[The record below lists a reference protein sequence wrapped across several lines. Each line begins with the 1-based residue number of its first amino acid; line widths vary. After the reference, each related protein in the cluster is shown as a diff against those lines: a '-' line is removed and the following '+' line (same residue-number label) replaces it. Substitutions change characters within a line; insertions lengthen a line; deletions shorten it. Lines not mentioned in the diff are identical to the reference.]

1 MKYQTGQRERKRERA
16 TSLKYYRVLT
26 NSFQT
31 SKTVTLADAKKLAT
45 HFNNEEMPSV
55 VNNVVYGHFKLSLK
69 QAD

>member
-1 MKYQTGQRERKRERA
+1 MKYQTCQREREREKA

-45 HFNNEEMPSV
+45 HFNNEEIPSV
-55 VNNVVYGHFKLSLK
+55 V
-69 QAD
+69 